1 MRKFTFHIVH
11 DIKFLTDPD
20 KERGSTVSFTQKI
33 LFAAKIKTGFLRW
46 IFSALLMIIG
56 TAQESKA
63 QLATKTQE
71 VWPSAD
77 VYYKINSK
85 FRMYGT
91 IGGTKL
97 EESSYT
103 DGAIG
108 LFVDYFTFPFTHV
121 LRPNHADSLPGK
133 FLWLRGGFQYSATP
147 PSAEDPFKETTIVT
161 EANARFYLPY
171 SFLLTSKNRFD
182 WRLKNGEL
190 NSRYRPKLTLEKDL
204 KTEYISF
211 TANGSAEYFINF
223 GNNPVNRLR
232 TQLGVEIRVFKNM
245 NYEVFWNH
253 QFANLPEIQKV
264 DAFGMCLKI
273 YLNHPD
279 VKRYIENRKFLKKG
293 KKDKKKNEG
302 N

>member
-1 MRKFTFHIVH
+1 MQKNIFTANIRKGITRSICLV
-11 DIKFLTDPD
+11 
-20 KERGSTVSFTQKI
+20 
-33 LFAAKIKTGFLRW
+33 
-46 IFSALLMIIG
+46 LLISIG
-56 TAQESKA
+56 TVQESKA
-63 QLATKTQE
+63 QLALKSQE
-71 VWPSAD
+71 IWPSAD
-77 VYYKINSK
+77 IYYKINSK

-190 NSRYRPKLTLEKDL
+190 NSRYRPRLTLEKDL
-204 KTEYISF
+204 KTEYITF

-223 GNNPVNRLR
+223 GNSAVNRFR
-232 TQLGVEIRVFKNM
+232 TQLGVEIRVFKNV

-253 QFANLPEIQKV
+253 QFSNLPEIQEV
-264 DAFGMCLKI
+264 DAFGMTLKV
-273 YLNHPD
+273 YMDRHTFKNL
-279 VKRYIENRKFLKKG
+279 KLKKG
-293 KKDKKKNEG
+293 KDKKDKK
-302 N
+302 